1 MVQRFMVGTPTSSY
15 WLTRFC
21 FQRALGAIY
30 LIAFLIAANQ
40 YIPLLGEHGLLPV
53 KVFLPRATFGEAPSI
68 FWINHSDA
76 FITVAIW
83 CGLALS
89 ALAVTGIS
97 DRWSIWVSV
106 AVWTLLWVIDLS
118 LVNVGQT
125 FYGFGWE
132 TILLESGFLAIFLG
146 SSNTKP
152 PRIVL
157 WLLLWVLFRIMFGAG
172 MIKLRGDPCWRDLT
186 CLQYHYETQPLPNPL
201 SWYFHHLPP
210 WWHKTCVLF
219 THFVE
224 LIVPWFLFAPWRRV
238 RAAAGLITIYFQ
250 FTLILSGNLS
260 WLNYV
265 TIALCIPCFDDAM
278 LSRVIRVHHAEPA
291 YPPLAHRIAVYVLL
305 AAVMVLSIEP
315 TINLFSREQMMNASF
330 EPLHLVNTYGAF
342 GSVTRQRFE
351 IIIEGTDADTPSDN
365 APWREYEFKG
375 KPGNPRRRPCIV
387 SPYHWKLDWQMWF
400 AAMSDYRDNPWIVN
414 LVAKLLA
421 NDKPVLGLLANN
433 PFPGK
438 PPKFVRAELYLYH
451 FTRSHADGNWWTRER
466 VGHYLPPL
474 SLEDEGFRD
483 LLKEQGWVE

>member
-1 MVQRFMVGTPTSSY
+1 VETTPTSSY

-30 LIAFLIAANQ
+30 LIAFIIAANQ

-53 KVFLPRATFGEAPSI
+53 RLFLPHARFWEAPSI
-68 FWINHSDA
+68 FWLDHADS
-76 FITVAIW
+76 FITTMTW
-83 CGLALS
+83 FGLGLS
-89 ALAVTGIS
+89 LLAVTGIS
-97 DRWSIWVSV
+97 DRWNILFSV
-106 AVWTLLWVIDLS
+106 VVWTLLWIIYLS

-172 MIKLRGDPCWRDLT
+172 MIKMRGDLCWRDLT
-186 CLQYHYETQPLPNPL
+186 CLEYHYETQPLPNPL
-201 SWYFHHLPP
+201 SWYFHHLPL

-219 THFVE
+219 THIVE
-224 LIVPWFLFAPWRRV
+224 LIVPWFLFAPWRKLRL
-238 RAAAGLITIYFQ
+238 AAGLITIYFQ
-250 FTLILSGNLS
+250 FTLIASGNLS

-265 TIALCIPCFDDAM
+265 TIALCIPCFDDAF
-278 LSRVIRVHHAEPA
+278 LARVLRIHHVEPTHS
-291 YPPLAHRIAVYVLL
+291 PLAHRIAVYVLL
-305 AAVMVLSIEP
+305 AVVVLLSIQP

-342 GSVTRQRFE
+342 GSITRERYE
-351 IIIEGTDADTPSDN
+351 IIIEGTDSDSPTDD
-365 APWREYEFKG
+365 AAWREYEFKG
-375 KPGNPRRRPCIV
+375 KPGNPRRRPCLV

-400 AAMSDYRDNPWIVN
+400 AAMSDYRYHPWIIN
-414 LVAKLLA
+414 LVAKLLQ
-421 NDKPVLGLLANN
+421 NDKLVLGLLANN
-433 PFPGK
+433 PFPNA

-451 FTRSHADGNWWTRER
+451 FTDSHADGAWWKRER
-466 VGHYLPPL
+466 VGQYLPPL
-474 SLEDEGFRD
+474 SLDNESFRRV
-483 LLKEQGWVE
+483 LQEQGWLE